1 MPVFDMLGLYDVSK
15 SILLP
20 PLMIMAKNSKGI
32 LLLADHLD
40 DSCPVVRYV
49 DLWQSGCSV
58 YWSVLVLFLVQL
70 FLYVSML
77 VLGLFLVQS
86 VPLCWYVQL
95 FWAWDCVLSYIFMFL
110 SVATS
115 NMVATSLAKKVDE
128 MLCSS
133 MLVCYMIR
141 FWCSL

>member
-1 MPVFDMLGLYDVSK
+1 MPVFDMLGLYDVSR
-15 SILLP
+15 SILFP

-86 VPLCWYVQL
+86 DPLCWYVQL
-95 FWAWDCVLSYIFMFL
+95 FWAWDCVLSYRFMFL

>member
-1 MPVFDMLGLYDVSK
+1 MPVFDMLGLYDVSR
-15 SILLP
+15 SILFP

-95 FWAWDCVLSYIFMFL
+95 FWAWDCVLSYRFMFL